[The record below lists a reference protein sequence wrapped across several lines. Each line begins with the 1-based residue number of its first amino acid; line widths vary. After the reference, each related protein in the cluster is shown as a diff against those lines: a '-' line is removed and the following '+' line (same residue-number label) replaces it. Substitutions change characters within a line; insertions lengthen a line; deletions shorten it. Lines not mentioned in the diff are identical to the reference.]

1 VTTKRPRSAGGR
13 VRGRGPVVLALP
25 GNEDLAAGVARSLG
39 AEHGANPSR
48 SFPDGETYVRVT
60 MPVRGRDVVLLGT
73 LDRPDERTIP
83 ALLTAAA
90 LRDLGARSVG
100 LVAPYLAYMRQDARF
115 VPGEGITSAYF
126 ARLVSAHVDWLVTVD
141 PHLHRYRSLD
151 AVYTIPA
158 LALSAAPRIAAWIVG
173 HVRRPIVVGPDG
185 ESAQWVDAVAAEGGL
200 PTMVLEKIRR
210 GDREVEIS
218 VPDAARWR
226 GHTPV
231 VVDDIISTAGTMIA
245 AVRLLRRARLRPP
258 VCVGVHAVF
267 APGAYASLR
276 RAGAARVVTCNT
288 IAHRSNAIDVA
299 EILAAGVRAAQ
310 APAARAR
317 PPRPT

>member
-1 VTTKRPRSAGGR
+1 VTT
-13 VRGRGPVVLALP
+13 
-25 GNEDLAAGVARSLG
+25 
-39 AEHGANPSR
+39 
-48 SFPDGETYVRVT
+48 
-60 MPVRGRDVVLLGT
+60 PVRGRDVVLLGT

-100 LVAPYLAYMRQDARF
+100 LVAPYL
-115 VPGEGITSAYF
+115 
-126 ARLVSAHVDWLVTVD
+126 
-141 PHLHRYRSLD
+141 
-151 AVYTIPA
+151 
-158 LALSAAPRIAAWIVG
+158 
-173 HVRRPIVVGPDG
+173 
-185 ESAQWVDAVAAEGGL
+185 
-200 PTMVLEKIRR
+200 
-210 GDREVEIS
+210 
-218 VPDAARWR
+218 
-226 GHTPV
+226 
-231 VVDDIISTAGTMIA
+231 STAGTMIA

-267 APGAYASLR
+267 ATGAYASLR

-288 IAHRSNAIDVA
+288 SAHRSNAIDVA